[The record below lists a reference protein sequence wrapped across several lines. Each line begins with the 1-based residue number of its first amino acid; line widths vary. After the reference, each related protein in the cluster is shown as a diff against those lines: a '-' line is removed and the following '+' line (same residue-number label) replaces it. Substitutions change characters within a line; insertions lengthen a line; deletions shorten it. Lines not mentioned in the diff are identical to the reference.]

1 MSRPRLF
8 SVPEAMASELNLTEL
23 RTHDGKGRVLLSGR
37 DLACYGLEKAVEDGA
52 EEITPDEAKEIFN
65 L

>member
-8 SVPEAMASELNLTEL
+8 SVPEAIAAELNLTEL
-23 RTHDGKGRVLLSGR
+23 RTHDGTGRVLLSGR
-37 DLACYGLEKAVEDGA
+37 DLMCYGIDKALEEGA
-52 EEITPDEAKEIFN
+52 EELSSDEAKEIFH

>member
-8 SVPEAMASELNLTEL
+8 SVPEAIAAELNLTEL
-23 RTHDGKGRVLLSGR
+23 RTHDGTGRVLLSGR
-37 DLACYGLEKAVEDGA
+37 DLAFYGIDKALEEGA
-52 EEITPDEAKEIFN
+52 EELSPDEAKEKFH

>member
-8 SVPEAMASELNLTEL
+8 SVPEAIASELNLTEI
-23 RTHDGKGRVLLSGR
+23 RRHDGHGHALLSGR
-37 DLACYGLEKAVEDGA
+37 DLACYGVDEAVADGA
-52 EEITPDEAKEIFN
+52 EELTPEGAKERFN

>member
-8 SVPEAMASELNLTEL
+8 SVPEAIAAELNLTEL
-23 RTHDGKGRVLLSGR
+23 RTHDGTGRVLLSGR
-37 DLACYGLEKAVEDGA
+37 DLAFYGIDKALDEGA
-52 EEITPDEAKEIFN
+52 EEISHDEAKEIFH